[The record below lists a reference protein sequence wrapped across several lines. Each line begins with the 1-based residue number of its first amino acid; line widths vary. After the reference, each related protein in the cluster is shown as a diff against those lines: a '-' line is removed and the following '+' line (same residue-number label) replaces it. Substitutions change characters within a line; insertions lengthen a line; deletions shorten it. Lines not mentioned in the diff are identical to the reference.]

1 MDAIACVTQILE
13 EAGNEIEEKD
23 DHRVVFLSRSMKT
36 RVCMIVADGFAHAR
50 LLVIIAFQPIDSE
63 SLERIHRHIAEA
75 ENDISF
81 IGRIEQITDETCW
94 RIDFTLSSNF
104 DANQEMLECV
114 FTYAHDDLSRIDL
127 ILGLEDMDWSS
138 EAIRK
143 CVSEVGLVH
152 GNA

>member
-63 SLERIHRHIAEA
+63 SLARIHRHIAEA
-75 ENDISF
+75 ENDMSRLLAGSNKSRTKPAGGLISHSQV
-81 IGRIEQITDETCW
+81 ISMQTKKC
-94 RIDFTLSSNF
+94 SS
-104 DANQEMLECV
+104 AYSP
-114 FTYAHDDLSRIDL
+114 THTTT
-127 ILGLEDMDWSS
+127 
-138 EAIRK
+138 
-143 CVSEVGLVH
+143 
-152 GNA
+152 